1 MFYDANFHRK
11 IWTANEMSSPPIFP
25 RTTRSLSSPRKIHK
39 VSTNMIVFN
48 PANLL
53 LLSLSEVILDVE
65 GFTDLLRSLPLDH
78 VCHSLAGN
86 IQESLID
93 GEMK

>member
-1 MFYDANFHRK
+1 MGNAGGQGVF
-11 IWTANEMSSPPIFP
+11 TFP
-25 RTTRSLSSPRKIHK
+25 RTIRSLFAPGKEKLDNITVACK
-39 VSTNMIVFN
+39 EKL
-48 PANLL
+48 NLL
-53 LLSLSEVILDVE
+53 LLGRGEVILDVE

>member
-1 MFYDANFHRK
+1 MNAGPAY
-11 IWTANEMSSPPIFP
+11 IFG
-25 RTTRSLSSPRKIHK
+25 S
-39 VSTNMIVFN
+39 
-48 PANLL
+48 ANLL

-65 GFTDLLRSLPLDH
+65 GFTDLFRSLPLDH

-93 GEMK
+93 GEMKWVPA